1 MNYLIRVANINISI
15 HSINDIDNKNIKEYI
30 IDDSVPPD
38 IEVFSSN
45 FMIEKEYQRQSKL
58 DDDIASLSSIEA
70 LMIQRTI
77 AEKLPDFDAFLLHGA
92 AIAVHDSVYI
102 FSAKSGTG
110 KTTHIRHWLDRID
123 NVLVVN
129 GDKPYILVNENGAF
143 ACGTPWCG
151 KEDMGT
157 NTILPLRSIVF
168 MERST
173 ENRMEKVS
181 FKTILPKLLEQTYH
195 PSGAAQMRK
204 TLKLLLKLQDFVTF
218 YIFHFDNYKEDVF
231 RVSYNTLMEQ

>member
-1 MNYLIRVANINISI
+1 MNYLIRIADINISI

-58 DDDIASLSSIEA
+58 DNDIASLSSIEA

-123 NVLVVN
+123 NMLVVN

-157 NTILPLRSIVF
+157 NIILPLRSIVF

-231 RVSYNTLMEQ
+231 RVSYDTLMEQ

>member
-1 MNYLIRVANINISI
+1 MNYLIRVADINISI

-77 AEKLPDFDAFLLHGA
+77 AERLPDFDAFLLHGA
-92 AIAVHDSVYI
+92 AIAVHNAVYI

-129 GDKPYILVNENGAF
+129 GDKPYILINENGAF

-157 NTILPLRSIVF
+157 NIILPLRSIVF

-195 PSGAAQMRK
+195 PSGDAQMRK
-204 TLKLLLKLQDFVTF
+204 TLKLLLKLQDFVSF

-231 RVSYNTLMEQ
+231 RVSYDTLTEQ